1 MAHYTMKLD
10 TATEV
15 LGQDD
20 LRARALRFY
29 ARYGKELEQIAE
41 LLQIKIKQLALAYT
55 LNNRLPPEAVKVI
68 TRVKGVESFLKKLEN
83 DGWPTFYYPTEVV
96 KDLIGAR
103 VVCWFVDDCY
113 GVLNFIKSSNH
124 FRVANEQTHPVK
136 DFIKTPQEAGYR
148 AVHVFA
154 DVTYDSVQKVGDVV
168 TVKPDQ
174 ILCEIQ
180 IRTKLQDAWGD
191 ITHEFFYK
199 AKAHGVTNASLETF
213 LADVSDRLSQEDK
226 TLMKFRDTYQ
236 RLTDEKTQEGKR
248 EGFRDDTRG

>member
-1 MAHYTMKLD
+1 MTHDKTKGL
-10 TATEV
+10 

-20 LRARALRFY
+20 LRARTHRFY

-41 LLQIKIKQLALAYT
+41 LLEIQIKQLALAYT
-55 LNNRLPPEAVKVI
+55 LNNRLPPEAVKI
-68 TRVKGVESFLKKLEN
+68 TTRVKSVESFLKMLEN
-83 DGWPTFYYPTEVV
+83 DGWPTFYYPTEVA

-113 GVLNFIKSSNH
+113 GVLDFIKSSSH
-124 FRVANEQTHPVK
+124 FRVASDHTHPVK

-154 DVTYDSVQKVGDVV
+154 DITYDSVQRVGDLVS
-168 TVKPDQ
+168 VKPDQ

-199 AKAHGVTNASLETF
+199 AKAHGVTDASLETF

-236 RLTDEKTQEGKR
+236 RLTDQKTQEGKR
-248 EGFRDDTRG
+248 EGFRDDKQD